1 MRKNNNKKVWLTAG
15 LAASFALFGAGL
27 ATVDTVDTSANNTIT
42 AESVGLVMDKG
53 AGVRLGATDGNNGI
67 RFVLT
72 MDKTEY
78 DSLMKKVGTEE
89 NPFTLDSKEPTASY
103 QEFLLG
109 ETRYTS
115 LKKAM
120 PAVAE
125 KLFEDAEAENKAR
138 YESYKRLANK

>member
-1 MRKNNNKKVWLTAG
+1 MGYNKQQFLNA
-15 LAASFALFGAGL
+15 
-27 ATVDTVDTSANNTIT
+27 IIE
-42 AESVGLVMDKG
+42 AESYDGPSLLICYAPCINHGINMGKSQDEEKRAVE
-53 AGVRLGATDGNNGI
+53 AGYWHCYRYNPT
-67 RFVLT
+67 
-72 MDKTEY
+72 
-78 DSLMKKVGTEE
+78 KVGTEE

-120 PAVAE
+120 PEVAE